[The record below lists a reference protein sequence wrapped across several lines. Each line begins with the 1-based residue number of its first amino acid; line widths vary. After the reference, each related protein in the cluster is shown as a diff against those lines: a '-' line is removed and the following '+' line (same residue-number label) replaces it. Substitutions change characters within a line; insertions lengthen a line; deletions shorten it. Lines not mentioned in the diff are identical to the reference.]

1 MRKILYTLSI
11 AIAFILC
18 SCEEFEPAYAKYDT
32 YKQEKLY
39 TESEF
44 RQETATVTATD
55 TILPTRITISDLKAK
70 YEAVMTPI
78 NINENIY
85 VKGQVISSDSTGNF
99 YKSIFIQD
107 ETTGI
112 ELKLGKYN
120 LYNEYKLGQW
130 VYVKLRD
137 LTVGAYYGSIQ
148 IGFKDESGKYET
160 SYLDVQRFIDTHV
173 FRGERATPIKPTVL
187 SEADLKDW
195 KSRCCGT
202 LVTLQ
207 GLKHMGEI
215 FCLVY
220 RNPNLPS
227 DQRDKNHGYERIF
240 LSDKQWGVT
249 TWAMSKSKFEEYL
262 NSGVWDT
269 AVQAA
274 GEPDPEDPSKTLTPK
289 TVAEMRAN
297 GEIVP
302 SAYTV
307 SQYFKFG
314 STSIGLRTSGY
325 SKFCDWQIPSTVL
338 DGSQTVNLTGVIT
351 YYSSSSEFQF
361 TVSSLEDIEYPKN

>member
-1 MRKILYTLSI
+1 MRKILYTISI
-11 AIAFILC
+11 AFAFILT
-18 SCEEFEPAYAKYDT
+18 SCEEFEPAFTTYTT

-39 TESEF
+39 TESEI
-44 RQETATVTATD
+44 QAMGM
-55 TILPTRITISDLKAK
+55 TRITISDLKAK
-70 YEAVMTPI
+70 YEAVLTPI
-78 NINENIY
+78 NINEDIY

-120 LYNEYKLGQW
+120 LFNEYKLGQW

-137 LTVGAYYGSIQ
+137 LTIGAYYGSVQ

-160 SYLDVQRFIDTHV
+160 SYLEVQRFIDTHV
-173 FRGERATPIKPTVL
+173 FRGERATPIQPKVL
-187 SEADLKDW
+187 TESDLKDW

-207 GLKHMGEI
+207 GVKHMGEI

-220 RNPNLPS
+220 RNPALPS
-227 DQRDKNHGYERIF
+227 ELRDKNHGYERIF
-240 LSDKQWGVT
+240 LSDQQWGVK

-274 GEPDPEDPSKTLTPK
+274 GEPDPDDPTKTLPVK

-297 GEIVP
+297 NEIVS

-314 STSIGLRTSGY
+314 STNIGLRTSGY
-325 SKFCDWQIPSTVL
+325 SKFCDWEIPSTVL
-338 DGSQTVNLTGVIT
+338 DGSQTVTLTGVIT

-361 TVSSLEDIEYPKN
+361 TVGSLEDIQYPNN